1 MFGIPLFYALFILK
15 VFIKLK
21 WLLKIYLLGV
31 LANYRLSF
39 SWAFFQL
46 INKILYCINQK
57 LHRVN
62 NFCQNGE
69 LISKRSF
76 KLFQGIEEHRPNVVF
91 ITHGESSGTTC
102 QPLEGIGE
110 LCHKWAFFFSRVR
123 LTDLNLS
130 VFFLCVWIVYCIL
143 KIKNE
148 CGQLEIDLLTILHKI
163 GLIVGDVSLSK
174 MRSAESACTKPLFR
188 SADQ

>member
-46 INKILYCINQK
+46 INQILYCINQK

-130 VFFLCVWIVYCIL
+130 VFFCVCGLCIVFWR
-143 KIKNE
+143 
-148 CGQLEIDLLTILHKI
+148 
-163 GLIVGDVSLSK
+163 SK
-174 MRSAESACTKPLFR
+174 MSVDNLKLIYWLFCIKLG
-188 SADQ
+188 